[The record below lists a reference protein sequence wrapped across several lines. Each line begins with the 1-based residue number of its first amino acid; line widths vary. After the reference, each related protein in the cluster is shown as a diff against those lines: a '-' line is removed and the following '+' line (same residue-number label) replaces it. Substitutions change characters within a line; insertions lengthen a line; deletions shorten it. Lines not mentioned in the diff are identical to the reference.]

1 MSKESILKFSNL
13 NFGSAA
19 PEEGEGETEVCIA
32 NISPKE
38 RKKRL
43 NFAIQNLV
51 FTLSIL
57 AVLLILD
64 VNPLWR
70 LPLFFMFAS
79 SASSFFQ
86 WRDKT

>member
-1 MSKESILKFSNL
+1 MNL
-13 NFGSAA
+13 NFSSTNTNQLDPLGNNQ
-19 PEEGEGETEVCIA
+19 GVTEVCIA

-43 NFAIQNLV
+43 NFAIRNLI
-51 FTLSIL
+51 FALSIL
-57 AVLLILD
+57 ALLLILD

-70 LPLFFMFAS
+70 LPLFLVFAA